1 MGLSTLIFGFLPQN
15 RKEDLMNR
23 KNVKTINEFLRER
36 KKQQVVRRDD
46 LVRLKELRRN
56 GSIDGDTYRRLKTVM
71 VLTHEK
77 KRIELIDAFTSKSY
91 KREGS
96 VKSVEDYQLEKAGET
111 GLDFAEQENVEDGSE
126 TLSEDQSNADSS
138 K

>member
-1 MGLSTLIFGFLPQN
+1 MGLSTLIFGLLPQN
-15 RKEDLMNR
+15 RKEDIMNR
-23 KNVKTINEFLRER
+23 KNVKIINEFLRER

-77 KRIELIDAFTSKSY
+77 KRIELIDAFTSKSCR
-91 KREGS
+91 REGS
-96 VKSVEDYQLEKAGET
+96 VQNLANYLPRNMQDAGVDFTGQEDLECT
-111 GLDFAEQENVEDGSE
+111 SE
-126 TLSEDQSNADSS
+126 SLVL
-138 K
+138 